1 MARSLA
7 SWAAL
12 VAAVAVAVVSL
23 AALGAPTPTLF
34 GALVGAVVV
43 ALALRRPPVLP
54 SVVPRAAQAAIG
66 LLVASEVDV
75 AALGSLGWAWPAVIG
90 VIVATLAASIGLGQ
104 LLRRDGVSAT
114 TATFASVAGGASAMT
129 ALARDAGADPRI
141 VAVVQYVRVLV
152 ILVTLPIVV
161 GQVFATD
168 VAASVA
174 PPLTSGLTAVNL
186 GYVAIACTAGPLIGF
201 LARFPS
207 PALLGALVAGLLL
220 GVVPFF
226 DGAAVPP
233 LAQAAAFMVIGT
245 QAGIGFT
252 REAIRLLRSMAV
264 TVMVSVLVL
273 LVFCGILA
281 VPLAALAGVS
291 RLDAYLA
298 TSPGGL
304 PVVLATATET
314 GGDLTFISAVQLLRL
329 LLVIVALPLVAAWVR
344 RRHTR

>member
-7 SWAAL
+7 PWLAL
-12 VAAVAVAVVSL
+12 VVAVAVAVASL
-23 AALGAPTPTLF
+23 VLLGAPTPTLF

-43 ALALRRPPVLP
+43 ALALPRPPVLP
-54 SVVPRAAQAAIG
+54 SVMARAAQAAIG
-66 LLVASEVDV
+66 VLVASEVEV
-75 AALGSLGWAWPAVIG
+75 AALGSLGWAWPAVLV
-90 VIVATLAASIGLGQ
+90 VIIATLAASIGLGQ

-168 VAASVA
+168 TATTAA
-174 PPLTSGLTAVNL
+174 PPLTSGLTAVDL
-186 GYVAIACTAGPLIGF
+186 GYVAIACVAGPLIGF

-207 PALLGALVAGLLL
+207 PALLGALLAGLLL
-220 GVVPFF
+220 NAVPLF
-226 DGAAVPP
+226 DGASVPP
-233 LAQAAAFMVIGT
+233 LVQAAAFVVIGT

-252 REAIRLLRSMAV
+252 RETIRLLRSMAV
-264 TVMVSVLVL
+264 TVLVSVLVL
-273 LVFCGILA
+273 LVFCGALA
-281 VPLAALAGVS
+281 VPLAALTGTTP
-291 RLDAYLA
+291 LDAYLA

-314 GGDLTFISAVQLLRL
+314 GADITFISAVQLLRL
-329 LLVIVALPLVAAWVR
+329 LMVIVALPLVAAWVR
-344 RRHTR
+344 RRRT

>member
-1 MARSLA
+1 MARLFGP
-7 SWAAL
+7 WVAL
-12 VAAVAVAVVSL
+12 VGAVALAVVSL
-23 AALGAPTPTLF
+23 VALGAPTPTLF
-34 GALVGAVVV
+34 GALIGAVVV
-43 ALALRRPPVLP
+43 ALVLPRPPVLP

-66 LLVASEVDV
+66 VLVASEVDV
-75 AALGSLGWAWPAVIG
+75 AALGSLGWAWPAVLG

-168 VAASVA
+168 TATTAA
-174 PPLTSGLTAVNL
+174 PPLTSGLTVVNL

-201 LARFPS
+201 LARLPS
-207 PALLGALVAGLLL
+207 PALLGALVAGLALS
-220 GVVPFF
+220 VVPVFEQ
-226 DGAAVPP
+226 AAVPP
-233 LAQAAAFMVIGT
+233 LVQAAAFVVIGT

-252 REAIRLLRSMAV
+252 RETIRVLRTMVV
-264 TVMVSVLVL
+264 TVLASVVVL
-273 LVFCGILA
+273 LVFCGALA
-281 VPLAALAGVS
+281 IPLATLTGTS

-314 GGDLTFISAVQLLRL
+314 GGDITFISAVQLLRL

-344 RRHTR
+344 RRHT